1 MKGEFYMGN
10 AYMAKKLEPISLAVA
25 GTFYTDWIKFYRQ
38 EKAGW
43 QFDAIDVSGVT
54 ATIGFDFKAHDLAD
68 PCAYEVSG
76 SVVAVAVE
84 AATAVITGSI
94 GKLTFTSISTDS
106 SGGEITVMLV
116 DGVSAGA
123 EVATVTT
130 TYAQYNGQQ
139 KVAQR
144 VISVSVETGVS
155 TAAQIK
161 AAIEANAEADA
172 LITAAVTIAGAMEE
186 AVAVLTDG
194 SKFFDLVT
202 AAPQIR
208 AKIVVSVGVAGAS
221 LQPYVAGKE

>member
-1 MKGEFYMGN
+1 
-10 AYMAKKLEPISLAVA
+10 MAKRLDSISLAAA

-43 QFDAIDVSGVT
+43 QFDAINVAGVT

-84 AATAVITGSI
+84 AATAVITGSV

-116 DGVSAGA
+116 AGATAGA

-139 KVAQR
+139 KVSQR
-144 VISVSVETGVS
+144 VISVTIQSGVS
-155 TAAQIK
+155 TATQVK
-161 AAIEANAEADA
+161 TAIEANAAAAA
-172 LITAAVTIAGAMEE
+172 LVSVAATIAGKVEV

-208 AKIVVSVGVAGAS
+208 AKIVVSVGVEGAS